1 MNKIA
6 SCSLELPPF
15 LFMIIC
21 FVILNLYNF
30 REEVFG
36 PVAPLLK
43 FKTEEEAIRMAND
56 TNAGILAEHSNQN
69 LNAHTLLT
77 L

>member
-1 MNKIA
+1 MSKIA
-6 SCSLELPPF
+6 SYSLEFWPF
-15 LFMIIC
+15 VFMVICLFRLFI
-21 FVILNLYNF
+21 FTLHF

-56 TNAGILAEHSNQN
+56 TNAGILVSPSTQI
-69 LNAHTLLT
+69 
-77 L
+77 